1 MMKPKNSSSQLK
13 ALVVDDDRVNR
24 MTHQALLKKVGVEN
38 LASVENGKKAVELY
52 CNGESFDL
60 ILMDKDMPVMN
71 GIEATKQLRS
81 MGIRDMIV
89 GVSSSSRG
97 AENVQQ
103 FMEAGLDEY
112 YTKPLT
118 VDTLKAILDKI
129 KS

>member
-1 MMKPKNSSSQLK
+1 MHACMCKLYSDFV
-13 ALVVDDDRVNR
+13 ARV
-24 MTHQALLKKVGVEN
+24 
-38 LASVENGKKAVELY
+38 
-52 CNGESFDL
+52 L
-60 ILMDKDMPVMN
+60 IQ
-71 GIEATKQLRS
+71 ATKQLRS